1 MARRQ
6 QDLGTDTPDR
16 GGRRARYEDEMD
28 VYDGGGMDAFGGDG
42 LSWGVDEDLEEAS
55 MEDLRELAD
64 ELEIEDYEML
74 SRDELKREIRRET
87 RAEP

>member
-1 MARRQ
+1 MARRNRPAGFDMEIRRNRRSRFDA
-6 QDLGTDTPDR
+6 DLDGLLDE
-16 GGRRARYEDEMD
+16 YESLD
-28 VYDGGGMDAFGGDG
+28 GDG
-42 LSWGVDEDLEEAS
+42 YGWDADEDLDEAS

-74 SRDELKREIRRET
+74 NRDELKREIRKET

>member
-6 QDLGTDTPDR
+6 QDIEFDTPDR
-16 GGRRARYEDEMD
+16 GSHRGGYADDMEVGDMD
-28 VYDGGGMDAFGGDG
+28 GFGGNG
-42 LSWGVDEDLEEAS
+42 LGWGVDEDLEEAS

-64 ELEIEDYEML
+64 ELEIEDYETL
-74 SRDELKREIRRET
+74 TRDELRREIRRET

>member
-1 MARRQ
+1 MPRRQ
-6 QDLGTDTPDR
+6 QENGIDTDF
-16 GGRRARYEDEMD
+16 GRSWRTRFEEDYEEIE
-28 VYDGGGMDAFGGDG
+28 AFGGNGLGWDG
-42 LSWGVDEDLEEAS
+42 DGDGDLDEAT

-74 SRDELKREIRRET
+74 SRDELKREIRKET

>member
-6 QDLGTDTPDR
+6 RDLDIDTPDR
-16 GGRRARYEDEMD
+16 GNRRGRYVDEAD
-28 VYDGGGMDAFGGDG
+28 VYDMDGFGGDG
-42 LSWGVDEDLEEAS
+42 MTWGVDEDLEEAS

-64 ELEIEDYEML
+64 ELEIEDYETL
-74 SRDELKREIRRET
+74 SREELKREIRRET

>member
-1 MARRQ
+1 MSRRQ
-6 QDLGTDTPDR
+6 EVDGIDT
-16 GGRRARYEDEMD
+16 GSRRSWRTRFEDEYEEID
-28 VYDGGGMDAFGGDG
+28 PIEGNGFGWEGDG
-42 LSWGVDEDLEEAS
+42 DLDEAT

-74 SRDELKREIRRET
+74 SRDELRREIRKET

>member
-6 QDLGTDTPDR
+6 QDIGIDTPDR
-16 GGRRARYEDEMD
+16 GRGRGRYVDD
-28 VYDGGGMDAFGGDG
+28 VDIDGLDGMDGFGGEG
-42 LSWGVDEDLEEAS
+42 LGWGVDEDLEEAS

-64 ELEIEDYEML
+64 ELEIEDYETL
-74 SRDELKREIRRET
+74 SRDELRREIRRET